1 MRVLNALVIFLGV
14 MIVAAAG
21 LVVYGIVNKVGDLA
35 IADGGASRSFGE
47 RNIELPPSA
56 VVESFVVEEDRLIIH
71 LTLAEGGTRLLVLDL
86 ETGRQLG
93 TIMLENRTGEQ

>member
-21 LVVYGIVNKVGDLA
+21 LVVYGIVNKVGNLA
-35 IADGGASRSFGE
+35 IADGGASRNFGE

-56 VVESFVVEEDRLIIH
+56 VVKSFVVEEDRLIIH

-86 ETGRQLG
+86 GTGRQLG
-93 TIMLENRTGEQ
+93 TILLENRAGE